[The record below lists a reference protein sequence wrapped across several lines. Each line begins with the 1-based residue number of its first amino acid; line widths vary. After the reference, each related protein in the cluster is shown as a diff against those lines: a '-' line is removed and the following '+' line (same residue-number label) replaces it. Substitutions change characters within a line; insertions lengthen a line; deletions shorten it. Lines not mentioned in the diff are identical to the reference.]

1 MNDVLPRLKPGVIIG
16 FHDIFLPFHY
26 PERWVRDHFFTNEQY
41 VLQAF
46 LAFNSDFEAR
56 PSRAPGSRPW
66 LKFDFARP
74 RPQIVLS
81 SFAMQHAPPTPEHA
95 AEWHRTFS
103 WASDAALVDGSGTFF
118 IRRRLQV

>member
-26 PERWVRDHFFTNEQY
+26 PERWVRDHFFTNEQ
-41 VLQAF
+41 
-46 LAFNSDFEAR
+46 
-56 PSRAPGSRPW
+56 APGSRPW